1 VGWLPNRADIDYAAV
16 TASVPAFGAFVDN
29 AKNYDV
35 FAVPALD
42 ASEEILTRVAARL
55 VTAFADAKLTDD
67 DKAIDATLLA
77 IETEAN
83 EILKREGLLG
93 K

>member
-1 VGWLPNRADIDYAAV
+1 M
-16 TASVPAFGAFVDN
+16 
-29 AKNYDV
+29 
-35 FAVPALD
+35 D

-55 VTAFADAKLTDD
+55 VTAFADPKLADD

-83 EILKREGLLG
+83 EILKRDGLLG